1 MITLSILIVIALICA
16 LVGCLMGL
24 FSLVGLLASLVI
36 GVLVGA
42 LAGYIAGR
50 FMGTETSFARNAV
63 LGVLGSFVGEFL
75 FGLVGIHATGS
86 FSSFVISILG
96 ACVCIWVDNKF
107 LRKLDTLS
115 GASRQIPH
123 SVAIATSLPGRGESF
138 LEERALGKSARFLL
152 DAESILIS

>member
-16 LVGCLMGL
+16 FVGCLMGL
-24 FSLVGLLASLVI
+24 FSLVGLL
-36 GVLVGA
+36 GA

-75 FGLVGIHATGS
+75 FGMVGIHATGS

-96 ACVCIWVDNKF
+96 ACVCIWVDNKLF
-107 LRKLDTLS
+107 KK
-115 GASRQIPH
+115 G
-123 SVAIATSLPGRGESF
+123 
-138 LEERALGKSARFLL
+138 
-152 DAESILIS
+152 

>member
-16 LVGCLMGL
+16 LVGCLI
-24 FSLVGLLASLVI
+24 SLVGLLASLVI

-107 LRKLDTLS
+107 LRK
-115 GASRQIPH
+115 
-123 SVAIATSLPGRGESF
+123 
-138 LEERALGKSARFLL
+138 
-152 DAESILIS
+152 

>member
-16 LVGCLMGL
+16 FVGCLMGL

-50 FMGTETSFARNAV
+50 FMGTETSFTRNAV

-75 FGLVGIHATGS
+75 FGMVGIHATGS

-96 ACVCIWVDNKF
+96 ACVCIWVDNKLF
-107 LRKLDTLS
+107 KK
-115 GASRQIPH
+115 G
-123 SVAIATSLPGRGESF
+123 
-138 LEERALGKSARFLL
+138 
-152 DAESILIS
+152 

>member
-107 LRKLDTLS
+107 LRPLRRFAPDSPLCRYRDIS
-115 GASRQIPH
+115 PR
-123 SVAIATSLPGRGESF
+123 PGRVFPRRESPWQI
-138 LEERALGKSARFLL
+138 GPVSAGR
-152 DAESILIS
+152 

>member
-1 MITLSILIVIALICA
+1 MITLTILLIVALLCV
-16 LVGCLMGL
+16 LVGCLTGL
-24 FSLVGLLASLVI
+24 LSLVGVLASLFV

-107 LRKLDTLS
+107 LRK
-115 GASRQIPH
+115 
-123 SVAIATSLPGRGESF
+123 
-138 LEERALGKSARFLL
+138 
-152 DAESILIS
+152 

>member
-50 FMGTETSFARNAV
+50 FMGTETSFGRNI
-63 LGVLGSFVGEFL
+63 LMGVLGSFVGE
-75 FGLVGIHATGS
+75 LVFSLLGVHATGTLTS
-86 FSSFVISILG
+86 FFISVVG
-96 ACVCIWVDNKF
+96 ACICIWV
-107 LRKLDTLS
+107 
-115 GASRQIPH
+115 GQ
-123 SVAIATSLPGRGESF
+123 
-138 LEERALGKSARFLL
+138 RF
-152 DAESILIS
+152 SK

>member
-16 LVGCLMGL
+16 FGCLMGL
-24 FSLVGLLASLVI
+24 FSLVGLLVSLVI

-75 FGLVGIHATGS
+75 FGMVGIHATGS

-96 ACVCIWVDNKF
+96 ACVCIWVDNKLF
-107 LRKLDTLS
+107 KK
-115 GASRQIPH
+115 G
-123 SVAIATSLPGRGESF
+123 
-138 LEERALGKSARFLL
+138 
-152 DAESILIS
+152 

>member
-16 LVGCLMGL
+16 FVGCLMGL

-75 FGLVGIHATGS
+75 FGIHATGS

-96 ACVCIWVDNKF
+96 ACVCIWVDNKLF
-107 LRKLDTLS
+107 KK
-115 GASRQIPH
+115 G
-123 SVAIATSLPGRGESF
+123 
-138 LEERALGKSARFLL
+138 
-152 DAESILIS
+152 

>member
-50 FMGTETSFARNAV
+50 FMGTETSQCR
-63 LGVLGSFVGEFL
+63 
-75 FGLVGIHATGS
+75 
-86 FSSFVISILG
+86 
-96 ACVCIWVDNKF
+96 
-107 LRKLDTLS
+107 S
-115 GASRQIPH
+115 GCAGQLCRRV
-123 SVAIATSLPGRGESF
+123 SVRPGRHPRDRE
-138 LEERALGKSARFLL
+138 LQLLCHLHPRCLRLHLGGQ
-152 DAESILIS
+152 

>member
-36 GVLVGA
+36 GVLVGT

-50 FMGTETSFARNAV
+50 FMGTETSFA
-63 LGVLGSFVGEFL
+63 
-75 FGLVGIHATGS
+75 LVGIHATGS

-96 ACVCIWVDNKF
+96 ACVCIWVDNKLF
-107 LRKLDTLS
+107 KK
-115 GASRQIPH
+115 G
-123 SVAIATSLPGRGESF
+123 
-138 LEERALGKSARFLL
+138 
-152 DAESILIS
+152 